1 MLSKTENHK
10 YGFDFIAT
18 TLKPQIV
25 CISIGGFHPNMISSK
40 SFEIFDMIITTQ
52 THLIYLTYLTH
63 DDLISVIPAC
73 QDPLLDLC
81 PAISLPKFGNAT
93 KLYPLIWRFLPAID
107 PQVDIFFSRDLDSRI
122 SQREVAAVS
131 QFLQSDVKVGVKAI
145 ND

>member
-1 MLSKTENHK
+1 MS
-10 YGFDFIAT
+10 
-18 TLKPQIV
+18 
-25 CISIGGFHPNMISSK
+25 IS
-40 SFEIFDMIITTQ
+40 DMS
-52 THLIYLTYLTH
+52 H
-63 DDLISVIPAC
+63 DDLIFVITAC

-131 QFLQSDVKVGVKAI
+131 QFLQSDVKVGV
-145 ND
+145 